1 MTEVAAAQQV
11 DSFDGFFDAHYDDV
25 VRTLILV
32 VGDRDRADDAAQE
45 AFAQAFRKWSTVS
58 VMERPVG
65 WVIVVGVNR
74 LKRWIARGDR
84 ARPTDPTDLAELS
97 RVGGAAHRDLGGRDR
112 SDHAESVATGDDL
125 RVALDRLGR
134 RQRATVVLRY
144 LCDLSTDDVAQA
156 LGCSPGTVKSA
167 LHQALANLR
176 VTLQVALDVDQ
187 PDQAASH
194 DEERDDHAR

>member
-11 DSFDGFFDAHYDDV
+11 DSFEGFFDAHYDEV
-25 VRTLILV
+25 VRALTLV

-45 AFAQAFRKWSTVS
+45 AFAQAFRKWSAVS
-58 VMERPVG
+58 IMERPVG

-84 ARPTDPTDLAELS
+84 ARPTDPTDLSEL
-97 RVGGAAHRDLGGRDR
+97 GDDGHLDGADR
-112 SDHAESVATGDDL
+112 SDHAESVAAGDDL

-176 VTLQVALDVDQ
+176 VTLDVDLDVGPTDE
-187 PDQAASH
+187 AASH
-194 DEERDDHAR
+194 AEERDDHAR

>member
-1 MTEVAAAQQV
+1 MTEVVAAQQV
-11 DSFDGFFDAHYDDV
+11 DSFEGFFDAHYDDV
-25 VRTLILV
+25 VRTLTLV

-74 LKRWIARGDR
+74 LKRWIARGGR
-84 ARPTDPTDLAELS
+84 ARPTDPTDLGEL
-97 RVGGAAHRDLGGRDR
+97 RDDGHPDCADR
-112 SDHAESVATGDDL
+112 SDHAGAVAAGADL

-144 LCDLSTDDVAQA
+144 LCDLSTDDVAKA

-176 VTLQVALDVDQ
+176 VTLDVG
-187 PDQAASH
+187 PTDQAAGH
-194 DEERDDHAR
+194 DEKRDDHAR

>member
-11 DSFDGFFDAHYDDV
+11 DSFEGFFDAHYDDV
-25 VRTLILV
+25 VRTLTLV

-84 ARPTDPTDLAELS
+84 ARPTDLADLS
-97 RVGGAAHRDLGGRDR
+97 RVGGAAHRDLDGADR

-176 VTLQVALDVDQ
+176 VTLDVG
-187 PDQAASH
+187 PTDQAAGH
-194 DEERDDHAR
+194 DEKRDDHAR

>member
-11 DSFDGFFDAHYDDV
+11 DSFEGFFDAHYDDV
-25 VRTLILV
+25 VRTLTLV

-45 AFAQAFRKWSTVS
+45 AFAQAFRKWSAVS
-58 VMERPVG
+58 IMERPVG

-84 ARPTDPTDLAELS
+84 ARPTDPTDLGELGDDGHLDG
-97 RVGGAAHRDLGGRDR
+97 VDR

-144 LCDLSTDDVAQA
+144 LCDLSTDEVAKA

-176 VTLQVALDVDQ
+176 ITLQVDQ
-187 PDQAASH
+187 PDQAVSH